1 MLIRYDVPEGNGMD
15 VPIQIDAESIKINGG
30 EDGIDVQGR
39 IKVLFSIY

>member
-15 VPIQIDAESIKINGG
+15 VPIQIDAESIKKNGG
-30 EDGIDVQGR
+30 DDGIDVQGR